1 MVGRWQVKGSRE
13 LASFRF
19 FKVRQDQS
27 VSPRTRVEHEML
39 VLEMSDWVNVVAVT
53 QEGNVVM
60 IRQYRHGTR
69 EVGLEIPGGVIEV
82 GEDPATAA
90 RRELKEETGYDCKEL
105 VAIGKVAPN
114 PALQNNWCYSFLA
127 RGAHRVGGQDLDPG
141 EDIEVLE
148 VAVGEVANRIACGDI
163 NHSLVVVALA
173 FALGIKSAN

>member
-1 MVGRWQVKGSRE
+1 MVDRWKVNASRE

-19 FKVRQDQS
+19 FKVRQDCS
-27 VSPRTRVEHEML
+27 VSPRTQQEHDML
-39 VLEMSDWVNVVAVT
+39 VLEMRDWVNIVAVT
-53 QEGNVVM
+53 NAGKVVM
-60 IRQYRHGTR
+60 IRQYRHGNQ
-69 EVGLEIPGGVIEV
+69 EVGLEIPGGVIEM

-114 PALQNNWCYSFLA
+114 PALQDNWCYSFLA

-148 VAVGEVANRIACGDI
+148 VAVGEVAYRIACGDI

-173 FALGIKSAN
+173 FALYIKSAN